1 MSENETHEISTLLF
15 SLKLDY
21 STMDIDYE
29 FVLSQT
35 DDETMTQFILCD
47 YSS

>member
-1 MSENETHEISTLLF
+1 MVEKIAYYFLM
-15 SLKLDY
+15 
-21 STMDIDYE
+21 MDIDYE

-35 DDETMTQFILCD
+35 DDETITMTQFILCD

>member
-1 MSENETHEISTLLF
+1 MVEKVAYYLLM
-15 SLKLDY
+15 
-21 STMDIDYE
+21 MDIDYE
-29 FVLSQT
+29 FVLSET